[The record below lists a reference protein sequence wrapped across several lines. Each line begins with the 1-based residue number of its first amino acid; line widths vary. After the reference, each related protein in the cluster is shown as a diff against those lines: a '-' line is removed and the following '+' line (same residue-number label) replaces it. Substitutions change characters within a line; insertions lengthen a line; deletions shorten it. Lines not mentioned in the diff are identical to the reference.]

1 MSPVIETERL
11 RLREATLDDAPFML
25 ELLNSRGFI
34 EGIADRGVRTLEQAR
49 AYIEDRL
56 LSQYRDHGFGM
67 WLVIPKGETE
77 PVGLAGLVKR
87 DVLPHADVG
96 YAFLEGAWGRGYATE
111 AAAAVLDFARDRLG
125 LATIAAIT
133 SPDNAASQQV
143 LRKIGLTF
151 VGMRELPG
159 WDEPSAY
166 FETP

>member
-11 RLREATLDDAPFML
+11 RLREATLDDAPFIL

-49 AYIEDRL
+49 TYIEDRVR
-56 LSQYRDHGFGM
+56 SQYREHGFGM

-96 YAFLEGAWGRGYATE
+96 YAFLEAAWGRGYATE

-125 LATIAAIT
+125 LSTVAAIT

-143 LRKIGLTF
+143 LRKIGLMF

-159 WDEPSAY
+159 WDEPSVY

>member
-1 MSPVIETERL
+1 
-11 RLREATLDDAPFML
+11 ML

-49 AYIEDRL
+49 TYIEDRV
-56 LSQYRDHGFGM
+56 LSQYREHGFGM

>member
-49 AYIEDRL
+49 TYIEDRV
-56 LSQYRDHGFGM
+56 LSQYREHGFGM

-125 LATIAAIT
+125 LATVAAIT

-143 LRKIGLTF
+143 LRKIGLMF